1 MDSSR
6 LNPRPFT
13 IDSTTKERAMARPVR
28 LIDVKNDRKCAE
40 GREMRQALFE
50 RCRAAADQLG
60 DNTSGFALVVWD
72 NQSDLRR
79 AYDATRGPI
88 GPALVPTLVAD
99 ALNRHV
105 AVKLAEERL
114 ADSSGSGN

>member
-1 MDSSR
+1 
-6 LNPRPFT
+6 
-13 IDSTTKERAMARPVR
+13 MAHPVR
-28 LIDVKNDRKCAE
+28 LKEAIDDRKRAD
-40 GREMRQALFE
+40 GRDMRQSLFE

-60 DNTSGFALVVWD
+60 DNISGFALVVWD
-72 NQSDLRR
+72 NQGDLRS

-88 GPALVPTLVAD
+88 GPALVPTLVSD